1 MSNLD
6 IYCVSHFDEKQLFA
20 HMGEL
25 GLSLDPK
32 DFATNG
38 YQVDERQHPRTAPK
52 ASGRKGKAVV
62 PSKDESEEDEE
73 QEEEDLAGAGAS
85 QGASADN
92 ATSVSDDDEDTPSR
106 EEELPLSG
114 AQLTSP
120 IADVEAL
127 VRRRNIIA
135 PRTLFVEEAIIEAAE
150 PPPSG
155 PAVETRLAK
164 KARQSRA
171 GFVPAPSSSS
181 AGEDMQSSRIHH
193 LEGRLD
199 KMNQSNLETL
209 AQLQQTMADQA
220 WEQNKMMLNQQQFN
234 KQLVDSQNNFMK
246 STCKSLQ
253 SILVSLPTMMRQYA
267 IEAQALNP
275 APLSTISPQLMLTMA
290 NSAPAP
296 SGDVLSPTPS
306 AVAAST

>member
-6 IYCVSHFDEKQLFA
+6 VYCVSHFDEKQLFA

-38 YQVDERQHPRTAPK
+38 YQMDEWQHPRTPPK

-62 PSKDESEEDEE
+62 PSEDESEEDEE
-73 QEEEDLAGAGAS
+73 QEEEDLAGVGAL

-92 ATSVSDDDEDTPSR
+92 ATSVSDGDEDTPSR

-114 AQLTSP
+114 AQLTSL

-127 VRRRNIIA
+127 VRRRNVIA
-135 PRTLFVEEAIIEAAE
+135 PRTLFVEEAVVEAAE

-155 PAVETRLAK
+155 PTVETKLAK

-171 GFVPAPSSSS
+171 GSILVPSSSS
-181 AGEDMQSSRIHH
+181 AGEDM
-193 LEGRLD
+193 
-199 KMNQSNLETL
+199 
-209 AQLQQTMADQA
+209 
-220 WEQNKMMLNQQQFN
+220 
-234 KQLVDSQNNFMK
+234 
-246 STCKSLQ
+246 
-253 SILVSLPTMMRQYA
+253 
-267 IEAQALNP
+267 
-275 APLSTISPQLMLTMA
+275 
-290 NSAPAP
+290 
-296 SGDVLSPTPS
+296 
-306 AVAAST
+306 

>member
-1 MSNLD
+1 
-6 IYCVSHFDEKQLFA
+6 
-20 HMGEL
+20 MGEL

-52 ASGRKGKAVV
+52 ASGRKGKVV
-62 PSKDESEEDEE
+62 APSEDESEEDEE
-73 QEEEDLAGAGAS
+73 QEEEDLAGARAS
-85 QGASADN
+85 QGASPDN
-92 ATSVSDDDEDTPSR
+92 ATSVSDGDEDTPSR
-106 EEELPLSG
+106 EEKLPLSG

-127 VRRRNIIA
+127 VRRRNVIA
-135 PRTLFVEEAIIEAAE
+135 PRTLFVEEAVVEAAE

-155 PAVETRLAK
+155 HVVETRLAK

-171 GFVPAPSSSS
+171 GSVPAPSSSS

-193 LEGRLD
+193 LEERLD

-220 WEQNKMMLNQQQFN
+220 REQN
-234 KQLVDSQNNFMK
+234 KQLVDS
-246 STCKSLQ
+246 
-253 SILVSLPTMMRQYA
+253 
-267 IEAQALNP
+267 
-275 APLSTISPQLMLTMA
+275 
-290 NSAPAP
+290 
-296 SGDVLSPTPS
+296 
-306 AVAAST
+306 

>member
-1 MSNLD
+1 
-6 IYCVSHFDEKQLFA
+6 
-20 HMGEL
+20 MGEL

-38 YQVDERQHPRTAPK
+38 YQVDKRQHPRTAPK
-52 ASGRKGKAVV
+52 ASGRKGKAVA
-62 PSKDESEEDEE
+62 PSEDESEEDEE
-73 QEEEDLAGAGAS
+73 QEEEDLAGVGAS

-106 EEELPLSG
+106 EKELPLSG

-120 IADVEAL
+120 IADVEVL
-127 VRRRNIIA
+127 MRRRNIIA
-135 PRTLFVEEAIIEAAE
+135 PRTLFVEDAIVEAAK

-155 PAVETRLAK
+155 PAMETRLAK

-171 GFVPAPSSSS
+171 SYVPAPSSSS

-193 LEGRLD
+193 LEERLD

-220 WEQNKMMLNQQQFN
+220 
-234 KQLVDSQNNFMK
+234 
-246 STCKSLQ
+246 
-253 SILVSLPTMMRQYA
+253 
-267 IEAQALNP
+267 
-275 APLSTISPQLMLTMA
+275 
-290 NSAPAP
+290 
-296 SGDVLSPTPS
+296 
-306 AVAAST
+306 